1 MKTKTEENNLKESF
15 NPSENS
21 MITLIVDRLL
31 LKIKNRKN
39 KIKQRRD
46 FYIEVFK
53 HIIHSIHIT
62 R

>member
-1 MKTKTEENNLKESF
+1 MKTKTVENNLKESF
-15 NPSENS
+15 NPSKNS
-21 MITLIVDRLL
+21 MITFIVDRLL
-31 LKIKNRKN
+31 IKIKNRKN

-53 HIIHSIHIT
+53 HIIHQFHIT